1 MALVEHMAVCGNKCH
16 LSYLLEPSDVS
27 RAGPP
32 NNRIRLV
39 LRHMG
44 TATNLNPTK
53 YGQTSWPQNA
63 HSRPTKVFLG
73 IPEETPRGQKGR
85 RGKAWRRGG
94 RCIPAESFLALASG
108 GGGGGRNP
116 WHSCSHT
123 RRRRDG
129 ARGRER
135 EASGMSGKRISG
147 KDEMGPFSPPRRNAF
162 VGRMRGL
169 SGRAE

>member
-63 HSRPTKVFLG
+63 HSRPPKVFPWHSRGDTPEGKKERGDSLEEG
-73 IPEETPRGQKGR
+73 GGDVYLQKVFWPWPLAAEEEEETPG
-85 RGKAWRRGG
+85 
-94 RCIPAESFLALASG
+94 IPARTQDG
-108 GGGGGRNP
+108 GGMAPGGE
-116 WHSCSHT
+116 
-123 RRRRDG
+123 
-129 ARGRER
+129 RER
-135 EASGMSGKRISG
+135 L
-147 KDEMGPFSPPRRNAF
+147 
-162 VGRMRGL
+162 VG
-169 SGRAE
+169 